1 MTALSNWTSTLA
13 AMTLKLSKVMA
24 DSNREQIQQWRAD
37 IIDVAASSRPAVVKA
52 IAQSRRPADIH
63 AVRSAVLT
71 ACKRRAT
78 ISQAETATQM
88 SQRVS
93 LAEHRRRK
101 VLAVAQWDNN
111 CRRWLHEEIG
121 SAHRWANSPN
131 KPRLVLRAPAIMGD
145 SEFDVLKF
153 QTDEWSK
160 VWKADDPIEV
170 ADAYDAVKQLIQTVR
185 AGNVIPDVAVKKTP
199 SRLRSNLDKYKKR
212 PGIGLDYVS
221 MQELLGGF
229 NDCLAAYCDV

>member
-1 MTALSNWTSTLA
+1 ML
-13 AMTLKLSKVMA
+13 
-24 DSNREQIQQWRAD
+24 
-37 IIDVAASSRPAVVKA
+37 
-52 IAQSRRPADIH
+52 
-63 AVRSAVLT
+63 
-71 ACKRRAT
+71 
-78 ISQAETATQM
+78 
-88 SQRVS
+88 QRVS

-185 AGNVIPDVAVKKTP
+185 AGNVIPDVAVKITP
-199 SRLRSNLDKYKKR
+199 SRLRSNLDIYKKR
-212 PGIGLDYVS
+212 PGIGLDDVS